1 MWSNVS
7 RDQEIREMIEELY
20 TSGEYLKKN
29 PTWHV
34 GESPWKA
41 REIMRMMG
49 AHFNEYRDNY
59 GHVHYFTKETALRM
73 LDDVGWLSGTR
84 LLLHD

>member
-49 AHFNEYRDNY
+49 AQ
-59 GHVHYFTKETALRM
+59 
-73 LDDVGWLSGTR
+73 
-84 LLLHD
+84 

>member
-1 MWSNVS
+1 
-7 RDQEIREMIEELY
+7 MIEELY